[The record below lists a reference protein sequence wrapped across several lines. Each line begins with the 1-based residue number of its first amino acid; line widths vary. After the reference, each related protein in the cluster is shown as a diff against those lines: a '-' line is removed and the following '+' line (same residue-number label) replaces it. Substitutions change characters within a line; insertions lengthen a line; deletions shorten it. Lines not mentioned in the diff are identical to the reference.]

1 MYIQIEMETTNTLDE
16 LRESIAEALREGTVE
31 QQYPKWLYDCRTK
44 YGISSYT
51 LLVLIDFYWKQQNE
65 IDIYV
70 PKGNSE
76 HFITYQSFKEE
87 TFDPKEEVVVNNKM
101 PSVKD
106 LYKTKWGMIIFIF
119 LILLFL
125 YSIVITYKICSDPM
139 VSYRVFNYLF

>member
-1 MYIQIEMETTNTLDE
+1 METANALDE
-16 LRESIAEALREGTVE
+16 LRESIAESLREGTVE

-70 PKGNSE
+70 PNVNSN
-76 HFITYQSFKEE
+76 HFVTYKSFKEE
-87 TFDPKEEVVVNNKM
+87 TFEPKEEIVANDKVS
-101 PSVKD
+101 SVKD
-106 LYKTKWGMIIFIF
+106 LYKTKWGIFIFIF

-125 YSIVITYKICSDPM
+125 YSIVITYKICSDPI
-139 VSYRVFNYLF
+139 VSYKVFNYLF